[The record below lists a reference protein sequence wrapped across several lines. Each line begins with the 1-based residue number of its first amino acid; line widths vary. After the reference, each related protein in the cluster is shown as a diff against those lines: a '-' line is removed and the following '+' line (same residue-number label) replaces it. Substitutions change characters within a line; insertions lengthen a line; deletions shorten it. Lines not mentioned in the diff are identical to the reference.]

1 MDKRNLVKESADAF
15 CEDEAR
21 AERLVKRVSLARC
34 VLGPVVILGFLI
46 GTAHWEPASASARQA
61 LAAGHIDY
69 FPANYVNAAST
80 IEDHVQAF

>member
-1 MDKRNLVKESADAF
+1 MDKRNLANDGQAALS
-15 CEDEAR
+15 EDEAH

-46 GTAHWEPASASARQA
+46 GTAHWEPASASAQQA

-69 FPANYVNAAST
+69 FPAGYVNAAST